1 MCFITTTKDRSM
13 NFILLHP
20 KLWHIYQSF
29 TSSPQAAV
37 PFAVV
42 GCNTVVEAGGK
53 KIRGRAYPWGIV
65 ESKQLAS
72 FFFLF

>member
-1 MCFITTTKDRSM
+1 MTDWSVCCLFL
-13 NFILLHP
+13 F
-20 KLWHIYQSF
+20 F
-29 TSSPQAAV
+29 QAAV

-65 ESKQLAS
+65 ESECLI
-72 FFFLF
+72 LLLEIL